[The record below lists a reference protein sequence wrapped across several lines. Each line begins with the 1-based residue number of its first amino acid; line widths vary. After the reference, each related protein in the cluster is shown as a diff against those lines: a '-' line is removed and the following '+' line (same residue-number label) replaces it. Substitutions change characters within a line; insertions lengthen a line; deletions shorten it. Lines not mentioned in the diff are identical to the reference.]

1 MDDKK
6 NNRHDASALLGIS
19 GHLLGVLLVST
30 SVAFLLLPPETL
42 YEALSFG
49 ARTPELRADT
59 LEYIAYILGLGTA
72 IWSLLALCWGAT
84 RSRKRQQTTRVVRL
98 SRGSVMTE
106 TIVVLPVF
114 LLLIF
119 GFTQL
124 TVNLTAG
131 MLANIA
137 GYQASRAVWLWHPEA
152 QAGRMGVS
160 SGEEVTRA
168 KIAAAA
174 VMAPVAS
181 GDYRNIGGAALSS
194 LPAQAKA
201 ARAGFAQSQTY
212 IDLPDIAVSGMS
224 VGMESEQTLFNTL
237 GSSNFLTRSMRNF
250 TRAYYTTQIEVI
262 NESGR
267 LGARMTYQ
275 HFNSMPLVGP
285 IFDTNTSSLNQFGIP
300 DAPSEANGYRAG
312 FYTVFTRSYTFKAQQ
327 AQPNNKPPDNNM
339 FGDPPDFGAGDVN
352 GEITNNTG
360 GF

>member
-1 MDDKK
+1 MDDK
-6 NNRHDASALLGIS
+6 NNKRRRASALLGAA
-19 GHLLGVLLVST
+19 GHLIGVLLVST

-42 YEALSFG
+42 YEAISFG

-59 LEYIAYILGLGTA
+59 LEYVVYVLGLGA
-72 IWSLLALCWGAT
+72 GIWSILALCWSAT
-84 RSRKRQQTTRVVRL
+84 RGRKRQQVTRVVRL

-137 GYQASRAVWLWHPEA
+137 GYQASRAIWLWHPEA

-160 SGEEVTRA
+160 SGEEITRA

-181 GDYRNIGGAALSS
+181 GDYRSIGGAALSA
-194 LPAQAKA
+194 LPDQAKA

-212 IDLPDIAVSGMS
+212 VDLPDVAISGMS
-224 VGMESEQTLFNTL
+224 VGMDSELTVFTTL
-237 GSSNFLTRSMRNF
+237 GSSNFLMRSLRNF
-250 TRAYYTTQIEVI
+250 TRAYYTTQVEVI
-262 NESGR
+262 DEGGR

-285 IFDTNTSSLNQFGIP
+285 IFDNDGSTLNQFGVP
-300 DAPSEANGYRAG
+300 DPPSAANGYRTG
-312 FYTVFTRSYTFKAQQ
+312 FYTVFERSYTFKAQQ